1 MKIIAE
7 RGIIYGDGKEAAPGD
22 KIEIEDAT
30 AASLI
35 ASGFASA
42 APADAEPEAPAK
54 VGKAKPVAKAEGAEE
69 L

>member
-35 ASGFASA
+35 AAGFASA
-42 APADAEPEAPAK
+42 APAEVEPAKPGKPGKPAPKPEAD
-54 VGKAKPVAKAEGAEE
+54 GD